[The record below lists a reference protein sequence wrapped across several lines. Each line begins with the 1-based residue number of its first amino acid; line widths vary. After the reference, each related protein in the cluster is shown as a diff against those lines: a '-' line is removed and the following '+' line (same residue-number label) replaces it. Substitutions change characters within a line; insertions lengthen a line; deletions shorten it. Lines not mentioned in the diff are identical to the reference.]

1 MIDVVLFAQVEQMI
15 VHVVRAKE
23 FFKHFFRVCREFVLA
38 DELAIFQESLFKH
51 LIPVLVINGAFLA
64 YSKKGKILS

>member
-1 MIDVVLFAQVEQMI
+1 MIDVVLFAQIKQMI
-15 VHVVRAKE
+15 VHVVGAKE

-38 DELAIFQESLFKH
+38 DELAIFQESLFKY

-64 YSKKGKILS
+64 YSKKAKILS